1 MSNINYK
8 TAAEVKKMFRITG
21 QTLHNWRKNGQIKFN
36 QINCRHILYDIES
49 VDSFNPAKTPRINI
63 IYSRVSQIKQK
74 PDLERQSKLLSDFAN
89 TNGYVVGKIYE
100 EIASG
105 MNENRP
111 KLNEIIDMVTDY
123 KVNKIFL
130 TYKDRLSRFGFGY
143 LENLFKKYNT
153 EIIIL
158 NEDHNG
164 TFEEEMSQDLISIIH
179 YFSMK
184 MYSNR
189 RKLLS
194 KIKKELETE

>member
-1 MSNINYK
+1 MSSINYK

-21 QTLHNWRKNGQIKFN
+21 QTLFNWRKNGQIKFN
-36 QINCRHILYDIES
+36 QINSRHILYDVDS
-49 VDSFNPAKTPRINI
+49 VDSFNPEKTPRINI

-74 PDLERQSKLLSDFAN
+74 NDLERQSKLLSDFAN
-89 TNGYVVGKIYE
+89 SNGYVVGKIYE

-111 KLNEIIDMVTDY
+111 KLNEIIDLVTEFG
-123 KVNKIFL
+123 VNKIFI

-143 LENLFKKYNT
+143 LDHLFKKYNT
-153 EIIIL
+153 EVIIL

-164 TFEEEMSQDLISIIH
+164 TFEDEMTQDLIAIIH